1 MTQARTKV
9 RQIREGA
16 WEKLGS
22 WMSHPAVQAAV
33 LPFVVAG
40 AWSWVVVRRW
50 VTWAGLA
57 AILGFVVTVWQV
69 ADFSL
74 TPFTSTRKLIWAVLV
89 GAAVGLACDLLCPP
103 RRLIHN
109 LWWVLTGG
117 AALWM
122 VWPVVQY
129 RGGWPGVVVGAGALL
144 FTALLVALGGLLRSK
159 PVRVEVAA
167 WVLPLG
173 AGAVCLLGA
182 SALLGQL
189 GLALGFAGLAL
200 WLVGRRWPLHAP
212 AVWILPGILGG
223 ALMAYAGSVYAQVP
237 VFALLL
243 LGCVLPVLWIPRPE
257 RWSESWEPAYRV
269 ALAALPVALAVVW
282 TAFTQGPP
290 PL

>member
-1 MTQARTKV
+1 M
-9 RQIREGA
+9 
-16 WEKLGS
+16 GS

-40 AWSWVVVRRW
+40 AWSFSWARRW
-50 VTWAGLA
+50 AAWAGLGA
-57 AILGFVVTVWQV
+57 ALGFAATVWQV

-74 TPFTSTRKLIWAVLV
+74 TPLTSTRKLIWSVLA
-89 GAAVGLACDLLCPP
+89 GAGLGLACDCLCPP

-109 LWWVLTGG
+109 LWWVLAGG

-129 RGGWPGVVVGAGALL
+129 RGGWPGVVVGGGALL
-144 FTALLVALGGLLRSK
+144 YAASLVALGDFLR
-159 PVRVEVAA
+159 PTPERAEAAA
-167 WVLPLG
+167 WVFPLG

-200 WLVGRRWPLHAP
+200 WLVGRRWPLQAP
-212 AVWILPGILGG
+212 AAWVLPAILGG
-223 ALMAYAGSVYAQVP
+223 ALVAYAGTVYAQVP
-237 VFALLL
+237 VLALLL
-243 LGCVLPVLWIPRPE
+243 LACALPALWVPRP
-257 RWSESWEPAYRV
+257 RKWSAAWDPAYRV

-282 TAFTQGPP
+282 TAVTQGPP
-290 PL
+290 PM

>member
-1 MTQARTKV
+1 M
-9 RQIREGA
+9 
-16 WEKLGS
+16 GS

-40 AWSWVVVRRW
+40 AWSLASVRRW
-50 VTWAGLA
+50 APWAGLGA
-57 AILGFVVTVWQV
+57 VLGFAVTVWQV

-74 TPFTSTRKLIWAVLV
+74 TPFTSTRKLIWSVLA

-109 LWWVLTGG
+109 LWWVLAGG

-129 RGGWPGVVVGAGALL
+129 RGGWPGVVVGGGALL
-144 FTALLVALGGLLRSK
+144 YAALQVALGDFLR
-159 PVRVEVAA
+159 PQPARAEAAA

-200 WLVGRRWPLHAP
+200 WLVGRRWPLRAP
-212 AVWILPGILGG
+212 AAWILPGILGG
-223 ALMAYAGSVYAQVP
+223 ALVAYAGTVYAQVP
-237 VFALLL
+237 VPALLL
-243 LGCVLPVLWIPRPE
+243 LACALPVLWIPRPAG
-257 RWSESWEPAYRV
+257 WPESREPVFRV
-269 ALAALPVALAVVW
+269 VLAALPVALAVAW
-282 TAFTQGPP
+282 TALTQGPP